1 MAYRKEFTVRV
12 PVLPGDDEGILLW
25 LLRESAE
32 NYASGYMLKVVEF
45 SDLGQVALEDVAPL
59 GIKQLGPAYA
69 GCRFREFR
77 VVAER
82 EAVEAVNA

>member
-1 MAYRKEFTVRV
+1 MYRKTWTVRV
-12 PVLPGDDEGILLW
+12 PVMPGDDESVLMW

-32 NYASGYMLKVVEF
+32 NYATGYMLKVVEF
-45 SDLGQVALEDVAPL
+45 VDMGQVPVEDVAPL
-59 GIKQLGPAYA
+59 GIKELGPAYE

-82 EAVEAVNA
+82 GPVDAEVT